1 MHSFGLACDIEEI
14 KTICS
19 EYNLTLIE
27 DTAEALGSYYNGK
40 HLGTFG
46 DAGIISFNG
55 NKTTTTGGGA

>member
-40 HLGTFG
+40 HLGLFVMQE
-46 DAGIISFNG
+46 
-55 NKTTTTGGGA
+55 